1 VERSAVRARSRL
13 WVGFEGSEQWG
24 KILVDVFDLDFDPVN
39 EVVALETL
47 PLKGI
52 EFTRRP
58 LVLDHEPDRLEFGT
72 LR

>member
-1 VERSAVRARSRL
+1 L
-13 WVGFEGSEQWG
+13 VGFEGSEQRR
-24 KILVDVFDLDFDPVN
+24 KILVDVFDLNFDPVN

-47 PLKGI
+47 PLESI

-58 LVLDHEPDRLEFGT
+58 LVLDHEPDRLGFGT